1 MGNCFNISNIPVA
14 SPLETDNIITVIGI
28 PYIENDCVILE
39 PSAPPIELINV
50 NMCNNIS
57 SSRSFIRK
65 PNLRQT
71 VPIRPT
77 KKNEEPNLRR
87 FARIA
92 AKRK

>member
-14 SPLETDNIITVIGI
+14 SPVETDNIITVIGV
-28 PYIENDCVILE
+28 PYAETDISIL
-39 PSAPPIELINV
+39 PSAPPMELINV

-87 FARIA
+87 SARIA